1 MGIGYQLLDYSKEQG
16 ARSKEQGAGSQELAK
31 SLLSPS

>member
-1 MGIGYQLLDYSKEQG
+1 MGIGYQLLDY
-16 ARSKEQGAGSQELAK
+16 SKEQGAGSQELAK